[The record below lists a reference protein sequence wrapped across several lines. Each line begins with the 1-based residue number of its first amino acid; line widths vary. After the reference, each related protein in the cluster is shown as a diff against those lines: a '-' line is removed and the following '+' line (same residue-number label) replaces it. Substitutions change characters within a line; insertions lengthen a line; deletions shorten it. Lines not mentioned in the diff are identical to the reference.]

1 MARGEMTDPGYSVV
15 CFGVYRL
22 TERSDVFNLSI
33 YLEGGSNFKLFKRA
47 RCLGLTGP
55 KIKLTSRPRSLLG
68 RGYERASYRSP
79 VSGGCSSGYDE
90 GREEDKKVPVASD
103 GKRLRNVRRRTGL
116 NRLRT
121 MFNSHGLQAKLD
133 LLMNLG
139 ESWMASKCTLQ
150 YCDQQMVNVQVSWL
164 SQLTCTFPGFQHS
177 VLILF
182 HSVIDNRVFHCRSGT
197 LSLSKLTI
205 LCRLDL
211 RDMAGNCY
219 D

>member
-1 MARGEMTDPGYSVV
+1 MGNET
-15 CFGVYRL
+15 
-22 TERSDVFNLSI
+22 
-33 YLEGGSNFKLFKRA
+33 KLF
-47 RCLGLTGP
+47 T
-55 KIKLTSRPRSLLG
+55 
-68 RGYERASYRSP
+68 
-79 VSGGCSSGYDE
+79 
-90 GREEDKKVPVASD
+90 
-103 GKRLRNVRRRTGL
+103 RLRNVRRRTGL

-164 SQLTCTFPGFQHS
+164 SHVYLE
-177 VLILF
+177 
-182 HSVIDNRVFHCRSGT
+182 VIDNRVFHCRSGT

-211 RDMAGNCY
+211 GRELDVRGLLRAS
-219 D
+219 